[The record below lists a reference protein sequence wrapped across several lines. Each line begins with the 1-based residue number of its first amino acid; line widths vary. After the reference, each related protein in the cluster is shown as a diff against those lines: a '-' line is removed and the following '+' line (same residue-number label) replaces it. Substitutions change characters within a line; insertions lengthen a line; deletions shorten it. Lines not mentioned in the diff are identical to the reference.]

1 MLHNSALV
9 DAAVVMVLVN
19 DPTLAGLMPD
29 GVYFNVAPLNAA
41 RFVSLERVGH
51 TDTYGFNFEAWELFR
66 YQIKAV
72 ALNSNGS
79 DVDAAADRI
88 HTLLQDNF
96 ALAIDTYAVMRFD
109 RMTAIRY
116 LDPDPLNASIRW
128 QHRGG
133 IYELQVTGLD
143 DTVSARGALAGTR

>member
-1 MLHNSALV
+1 MPRNSALV
-9 DAAVVMVLVN
+9 DAAVVKVLVT
-19 DPTLAGLMPD
+19 DPTLAGLLPD

-41 RFVSLERVGH
+41 RFVTLERVGH
-51 TDTYGFNFEAWELFR
+51 ADTYGFNFEAWELFR

-72 ALNSNGS
+72 ALNSTGS
-79 DVDAAADRI
+79 EVDAAADRI

-96 ALAIDTYAVMRFD
+96 VLAIDTYQVMRLD

-116 LDPDPLNASIRW
+116 LDVDAQNPSIRW

-143 DTVSARGALAGTR
+143 DLTSARGALVSTR